1 MVGKVSE
8 SKQVIRFWNLGD
20 IKKVSSWCKMNNIET
35 VIGHFL
41 FLVGVNGKSNVLDW
55 SSNKLQ
61 IPSASPLAVESEAAL
76 DLYGQVCRSHDSE
89 HAADQQHSQGFCDD

>member
-1 MVGKVSE
+1 MRGKLE
-8 SKQVIRFWNLGD
+8 PRRHRKGQHLGAAD
-20 IKKVSSWCKMNNIET
+20 MLTAMNNLET
-35 VIGHFL
+35 VISHFL

-55 SSNKLQ
+55 SSNKFQ